1 MFARL
6 RKSRG
11 WVRFRRNRSANI
23 AMWVIG
29 AYLLLAA
36 WIWTTE
42 GAQSIGKNTGWWD
55 ISDRPLLGMFLPDR
69 TLERVGPAQVAGFG
83 LEQSVRERTNH
94 ADWLVKFVGG
104 ALQDVDR
111 LPADSLI
118 TPAQVLARARLS
130 ERRIAREPPEQIR
143 AWHSQAGAL
152 FENIDSAR
160 RAGNSLSLVRVRLA
174 ALKGRLAE
182 ASRFESDDATG
193 ARSYRTLLL
202 NAAED
207 LQFAVE
213 DAVKVVAADDPLSAI
228 ELDPIRSA
236 VDDLSDAPPDLSP
249 EAAAAMVPR
258 EWLKELERDDKQS
271 AVALE
276 RRVEQPLKAIE
287 GLVAQ
292 MLPMP
297 TGFEGTLYKFR
308 LSLGTDRQG
317 RSIMVRSLYSAKI
330 AIQVGAIV
338 ALVSVIF
345 GATLGSAAAFYGG
358 WIDHAVIWLY
368 SSLSSLPQLVLLA
381 VLSFMFIG
389 SPFEKTLLPVYA
401 AFCLTFWIGPCRVIR
416 GEVLKIRQ
424 LEYAQAATAIGFDRP
439 YILLRHI
446 MPNTAHLMFINFS
459 LLFIGAI
466 KSEVILTFLGLGI
479 KEGSSWGIMI
489 SQSQPEVV
497 NGFFWQIG
505 AATVFML
512 VLVLAFNVVSDALQ
526 DAFDP
531 KHVG

>member
-1 MFARL
+1 
-6 RKSRG
+6 
-11 WVRFRRNRSANI
+11 
-23 AMWVIG
+23 MWIIG
-29 AYLLLAA
+29 AYLLLAG
-36 WIWTTE
+36 WIWLMEGVNWLGKQTE
-42 GAQSIGKNTGWWD
+42 MWD
-55 ISDRPLLGMFLPDR
+55 LSSRPLLGMFLPEK

-94 ADWLVKFVGG
+94 ADWMVKFVGG

-111 LPADSLI
+111 LGEDSEL
-118 TPAQVLARARLS
+118 TPVQVLARARLA
-130 ERRIAREPPEQIR
+130 ERRIADKPPEQIR
-143 AWHSQAGAL
+143 AWH
-152 FENIDSAR
+152 
-160 RAGNSLSLVRVRLA
+160 
-174 ALKGRLAE
+174 AE
-182 ASRFESDDATG
+182 ANKHLADIDKVRRSANAMALVKLRKETLRERLKEAGSIDPGSDEA
-193 ARSYRTLLL
+193 ASYAERLL
-202 NAAED
+202 NATED

-213 DAVKVVAADDPLSAI
+213 DAVEALPADDPLAK
-228 ELDPIRSA
+228 LDLGPLQTA
-236 VDDLSDAPPDLSP
+236 VDSLLDAAEGATP
-249 EAAAAMVPR
+249 EQIAALVPVEWMEQLDRGDDER
-258 EWLKELERDDKQS
+258 ERAID
-271 AVALE
+271 
-276 RRVEQPLKAIE
+276 RRVEEPLVKIE
-287 GLVAQ
+287 GLVER
-292 MLPMP
+292 LIPKP
-297 TGFEGTLYKFR
+297 EGFTRLLYDFKM
-308 LSLGTDRQG
+308 SLGTDRQG
-317 RSIMVRSLYSAKI
+317 RSIMIRSLYSAKI
-330 AIQVGAIV
+330 AVQVGAIV

-345 GATLGSAAAFYGG
+345 GSLLGSAAAYYGG

-389 SPFEKTLLPVYA
+389 SDVEKTLIPVYA

-446 MPNTAHLMFINFS
+446 IPNTAHLMFINFS

-512 VLVLAFNVVSDALQ
+512 VLVLAFNIVSDALQ

>member
-1 MFARL
+1 MLARL

-11 WVRFRRNRSANI
+11 WVRFRRNRSASI
-23 AMWVIG
+23 ALWVIG
-29 AYLLLAA
+29 AYLLLAG
-36 WIWTTE
+36 WIWAME
-42 GAQSIGKNTGWWD
+42 GLNALGRVTRGWTLAD
-55 ISDRPLLGMFLPDR
+55 QPVLGLFLPEK

-83 LEQSVRERTNH
+83 VRQSARERTNH
-94 ADWLVKFVGG
+94 ADWMVKFVGA

-111 LPADSLI
+111 LPADSAT
-118 TPAQVLARARLS
+118 TPAQVLARARLA
-130 ERRIAREPPEQIR
+130 ERRIAEQPPEQIR
-143 AWHSQAGAL
+143 AWHTEANEL
-152 FENIDSAR
+152 FTEIDSVR
-160 RAGNSLSLVRVRLA
+160 RVGNAVASVKLREELLLEL
-174 ALKGRLAE
+174 LKRPPGP
-182 ASRFESDDATG
+182 SDPQADAYG
-193 ARSYRTLLL
+193 KELL

-207 LQFAVE
+207 LLFAIEDARKVVPESDPLAALDLAPLE
-213 DAVKVVAADDPLSAI
+213 DAVDALTDLPNDAKPEQAAALLPSDWLSLLDRGDDDRERLMES
-228 ELDPIRSA
+228 ELDRSL
-236 VDDLSDAPPDLSP
+236 VRI
-249 EAAAAMVPR
+249 EALIDKLMPR
-258 EWLKELERDDKQS
+258 PQ
-271 AVALE
+271 
-276 RRVEQPLKAIE
+276 
-287 GLVAQ
+287 GLR
-292 MLPMP
+292 
-297 TGFEGTLYKFR
+297 GTLYGFKM
-308 LSLGTDRQG
+308 LLGTDRQG
-317 RSIMVRSLYSAKI
+317 RSIMIRSLYSAKI
-330 AIQVGAIV
+330 AIQVGAVV
-338 ALVSVIF
+338 ALVSVLL
-345 GATLGSAAAFYGG
+345 GAGLGAAAAYYGK
-358 WIDHAVIWLY
+358 WVDHAVIWLY

-439 YILLRHI
+439 YILLRHVI
-446 MPNTAHLMFINFS
+446 PNTSHLMFINFS

-505 AATVFML
+505 AATFFML